1 MTNNNK
7 TYKLREY
14 IDEFF
19 DDNQAAFARAQD
31 VQPAQVTQ
39 WIKQKCIVVSGV
51 LHGPRRKLKAN

>member
-1 MTNNNK
+1 MKNK
-7 TYKLREY
+7 KYYTLREY
-14 IDEFF
+14 IETEF